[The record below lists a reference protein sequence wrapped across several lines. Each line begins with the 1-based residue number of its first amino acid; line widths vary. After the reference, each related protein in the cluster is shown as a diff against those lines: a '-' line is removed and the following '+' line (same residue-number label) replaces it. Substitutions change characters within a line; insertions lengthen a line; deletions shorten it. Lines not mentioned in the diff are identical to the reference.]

1 MEPSLTE
8 RDYDCLV
15 AVRSLTAEGW
25 VARVKDVASR
35 LKVKPPTA
43 LGFLDRL
50 VHVSAVEK
58 GSVGYRLTP
67 KGTRLL
73 DEITRS
79 HRLFETLLFRT
90 GMSLDEAHMI
100 SSSIDKHID
109 DKAAALLCARLD
121 HPKKCPHNMP
131 IPAGDQYD

>member
-1 MEPSLTE
+1 MELSLTE
-8 RDYDCLV
+8 RDYDCML
-15 AVRSLTAEGW
+15 AVRGLTTEGW
-25 VARVKDVASR
+25 VARVKDVAAR
-35 LKVKPPTA
+35 LRVKPPTA

-50 VHVSAVEK
+50 VRLSAVEK

-67 KGTRLL
+67 KGTKLL
-73 DEITRS
+73 DELTRS

-90 GMSLDEAHMI
+90 GMPLDEAHRI

-109 DKAAALLCARLD
+109 YKAAAILCANLD
-121 HPKKCPHNMP
+121 HPKRCPHDMP